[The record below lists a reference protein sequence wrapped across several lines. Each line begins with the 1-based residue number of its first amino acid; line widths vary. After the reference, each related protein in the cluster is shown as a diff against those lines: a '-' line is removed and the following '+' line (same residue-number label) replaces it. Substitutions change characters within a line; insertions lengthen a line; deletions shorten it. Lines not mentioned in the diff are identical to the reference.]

1 MFSPDMVAP
10 TEEPIDQVDNN
21 FDVLEYKEQSLV
33 NERVEEPKSIAK
45 NRPRRVIRKPARFD
59 DTIAYAF
66 SLIDELLIVTKML
79 SRARIAYTGKRM

>member
-21 FDVLEYKEQSLV
+21 SNVLEQEQNLV
-33 NERVEEPKSIAK
+33 NERVEKPESIAK
-45 NRPRRVIRKPARFD
+45 NRPRRVIRKFARFD

-66 SLIDELLIVTKML
+66 SLIDEVLNSYKDAIK
-79 SRARIAYTGKRM
+79 SPDSGKRL